1 MSKNFVELTN
11 ENNQYFLALQKEIP
25 DIMKGFSTMHAAA
38 NCDGALSHK
47 IKELI
52 ALAIGVSVR
61 CDDCIGAHVAKL
73 IQLGITR
80 AELLEMLSVA
90 IYMGGGPSLMYA
102 IHALKAFEQ
111 FSEK

>member
-1 MSKNFVELTN
+1 MSKDFVELTN

-25 DIMKGFSTMHAAA
+25 DVMKGFGAMHAAA
-38 NCDGALSHK
+38 NSDGVLSHK
-47 IKELI
+47 TKELI
-52 ALAIGVSVR
+52 ALAVGISVR
-61 CDDCIGAHVAKL
+61 CDDCIGAHVAKI
-73 IQLGITR
+73 IQLGVTR

-111 FSEK
+111 LSKK